1 MFCVERGVQVKI
13 YLDNIMYLLG
23 KELHS
28 VKRILLTL
36 SLLTISLGGSQI
48 DAALV
53 SKASPNTKITAKP
66 KVVSYYAENYPG
78 DIAAYTSLHNYQDKI
93 SDVAFFNYNATKD
106 GYLVGTLPQTALQL
120 AKSTKKGSFLVITNH
135 GTKLFDKEIAHS
147 ILTNEDYKKRFV
159 QQVLTTVQQ
168 NQLSG
173 ANLDF
178 ENVPAGDRQAFS
190 TLIGNLADQLHAIKK
205 QLIVSVPAKTND
217 DPAVFW
223 VYGFDLKAL
232 GSKADYLQLMT
243 YDEHGT
249 WSEEGPVASYN
260 WVEDVIRYSVS
271 QVPSSKLLMGIP
283 SYGYEWSTEKKRAIS
298 FRNIPAILKENQA
311 VPVWHDTYKSPY
323 LHYSKNGVWHTLW
336 YENEYSIAAKR
347 GLAEKYKLAGFAVWR
362 LGYENDT
369 FWTALFPQK
378 S

>member
-1 MFCVERGVQVKI
+1 M
-13 YLDNIMYLLG
+13 
-23 KELHS
+23 
-28 VKRILLTL
+28 KRILLTL
-36 SLLTISLGGSQI
+36 SLLSITLGGSQLE
-48 DAALV
+48 AATGSNV
-53 SKASPNTKITAKP
+53 SAAQKVTATQ

-78 DIAAYTSLHNYQDKI
+78 DLAAYTSLHHNQDRI
-93 SDVAFFNYNATKD
+93 SDVAFFNYNATKE
-106 GYLVGTLPQTALQL
+106 GNLVGVLPKTALQL
-120 AKSTKKGSFLVITNH
+120 TKDTKKGSFLVITNH
-135 GTKLFDKEIAHS
+135 GKKLFDKEIVHS
-147 ILTNEDYKKRFV
+147 ILANKDYKARFI

-178 ENVPAGDRQAFS
+178 ENVPAEDRQAYSSFVGS
-190 TLIGNLADQLHAIKK
+190 LADQLHAIKK

-217 DPAVFW
+217 DPAIFW

-232 GSKADYLQLMT
+232 GAKADYLQLMT

-271 QVPSSKLLMGIP
+271 QVPAYKLLMGIP

-298 FRNIPAILKENQA
+298 FRNIPAIIKENQA
-311 VPVWHDTYKSPY
+311 VPAWHDTYKSPY
-323 LHYSKNGVWHTLW
+323 LHYLKNGVWHTLW

-347 GLAEKYKLAGFAVWR
+347 SLALKYKLAGFAVWR

-369 FWTALFPQK
+369 FWTALLPKK

>member
-1 MFCVERGVQVKI
+1 M
-13 YLDNIMYLLG
+13 
-23 KELHS
+23 
-28 VKRILLTL
+28 TL
-36 SLLTISLGGSQI
+36 AGSQLE
-48 DAALV
+48 AATGSNV
-53 SKASPNTKITAKP
+53 STSTKIEATP

-78 DIAAYTSLHNYQDKI
+78 DLAAYTSLHHYQDKI
-93 SDVAFFNYNATKD
+93 SDVAFFNYNATKE
-106 GYLVGTLPQTALQL
+106 GNLVGTLPKTALQL
-120 AKSTKKGSFLVITNH
+120 TKDTKKGSFLVITNH

-147 ILTNEDYKKRFV
+147 ILTNKDYKARFI

-178 ENVPAGDRQAFS
+178 ENVPAGDRQAYS
-190 TLIGNLADQLHAIKK
+190 MLVGSLADQLHAIKK

-217 DPAVFW
+217 DPAIFW

-232 GSKADYLQLMT
+232 GAKADYLQLMT

-271 QVPSSKLLMGIP
+271 QVPSNKLLMGIP
-283 SYGYEWSTEKKRAIS
+283 SYGYEWSTEKKRAVS
-298 FRNIPAILKENQA
+298 FRNIPAIIKESQA

-323 LHYSKNGVWHTLW
+323 LHYMENGVWHTLW

-347 GLAEKYKLAGFAVWR
+347 SLAVKYKLAGFAVWR
-362 LGYENDT
+362 LGYENDP
-369 FWTALFPQK
+369 FWTALFPKK